1 MRRFGYLILCAILAV
16 SIPGLLIASNKTVKV
31 GIYENKPKVFVNS
44 AGQPQ
49 GFFIDILNYIAAKEG
64 WQLDYVLSTWEK
76 NLEKLQKAEID
87 LLLDI
92 AESEGRG
99 ELFDFNKEIIFSNWA
114 IVYVQKDSKI
124 QSILNLKGK
133 KIAVMKGDI
142 SYEDFSR
149 DIESLGIYA
158 TFEEVDQ
165 FSDVFELIAQE
176 KVDAGIISRLYGLQH
191 EDEYD
196 AARSTIICCPRNLY
210 FAVPKNKNQ
219 DIIEKIDQHLYQLKR
234 DDQSIY
240 YASLI
245 KWIEGISPWKFPGW
259 LVWLLVLAGG
269 TLTAFAAG
277 LVVLKKQVNAR
288 TVELRKRNEE
298 LLSEIADRKRAEEE
312 NETLQAQLIQAQK
325 MEAIGTLAGGIAHDF
340 NNSLQAISSYIQLMK
355 FEKARD
361 SQDSNYLNKI
371 SNILRNSNNLTKQ
384 LLTVSRKIESKLE
397 PTDLN
402 EQILQVQTLLERTT
416 PQMIQIELDLGQDL
430 KTIHAD
436 SGQIE
441 QILLNLVLNAG
452 HAMPDGGTITIQTR
466 NFVLDENVRTT
477 YLGADRGEYVLLK
490 IADTGHGI
498 EKEVQHRLFEPFFTT
513 KAPGQG
519 TGLGLSMVYGIVK
532 NHHGHIECDSEPGAG
547 TCFNIYFPVLKSDN
561 VRQREVST
569 QKENI
574 PTGNETILLVEDD
587 ESISDAVKRMLQYFG
602 YAVTT
607 ATNAEKAIE
616 IYLAEQKDIDLVILA
631 LNMPGMGGRKC
642 LEQLLEIQPELKTI
656 VTSGYSAAAIVED
669 IPNSGTIVCVEKP
682 YQLEELLRI
691 IRQVLDNHL

>member
-1 MRRFGYLILCAILAV
+1 MRRFGYLILCALLAV

-31 GIYENKPKVFVNS
+31 GIYENKPKAFVNS

-49 GFFIDILNYIAAKEG
+49 GFFVDILNYIAAKEG
-64 WQLDYVLSTWEK
+64 WQLDYVPSTWEK
-76 NLEKLQKAEID
+76 NLEKLEKAEID

-92 AESEGRG
+92 AESEERA
-99 ELFDFNKEIIFSNWA
+99 ESFDFNKEIIFSNWA

-133 KIAVMKGDI
+133 KIAAMKGDI
-142 SYEDFSR
+142 SYEDFHR
-149 DIESLGIYA
+149 NIESLGIHA
-158 TFEEVDQ
+158 TFEKVDQ

-191 EDEYD
+191 EDEYN

-219 DIIEKIDQHLYQLKR
+219 DLVKKIDQHLYQLKM

-240 YASLI
+240 YTSLI
-245 KWIEGISPWKFPGW
+245 KWIEGISPWKFPAW

-269 TLTAFAAG
+269 ALTAFAAG

-312 NETLQAQLIQAQK
+312 KETLQAQLIQAQK

-371 SNILRNSNNLTKQ
+371 SNILKNSNNLTKQ

-402 EQILQVQTLLERTT
+402 EQILQVQTLLERTI
-416 PQMIQIELDLGQDL
+416 PKMIQIELDLGQDL

-561 VRQREVST
+561 VQQREVST

-656 VTSGYSAAAIVED
+656 VTSGYSAAAILED

-691 IRQVLDNHL
+691 IRQVLDDHP